1 MALNVDQLEQSFAQ
15 VRGQDS
21 AFTAMFYGTLFT
33 DYPEVQTLFR
43 HTSMVAQGEKLFA
56 SLELVVEN
64 LQNPEVLSHSL
75 KGLGTRHIQYGVLP
89 QHYPMV
95 GDALLKTFG
104 QLLGSAWTADLQQ
117 SWADAYQAVAV
128 LMLEGADYP
137 PGAVDLPG
145 GRGATVNP

>member
-1 MALNVDQLEQSFAQ
+1 MALNIDQLEQSFAR

-21 AFTAMFYGTLFT
+21 EFTAKFYRTLFT
-33 DYPEVQTLFR
+33 DYPEVQALFH
-43 HTSMVAQGEKLFA
+43 HTSMTTQGEKLFA
-56 SLELVVEN
+56 SLVLVVEN

-75 KGLGTRHIQYGVLP
+75 KGLGTRHIKYGVLP

-104 QLLGSAWTADLQQ
+104 QLLGSAWTVDLQQ
-117 SWADAYQAVAV
+117 AWADAYQAVAT

-137 PGAVDLPG
+137 PGAVDLPE
-145 GRGATVNP
+145 GRGSTVEP